1 MAFFCFIATRT
12 VRTISPAA
20 VTAPGEAER
29 VTSGLAGISDTARE
43 HETVDTDTNPEAKRA
58 SRVRFMTA
66 CQGGFNSLSTAGLS
80 LGATYLEKSS
90 RAFEDELI
98 ERITFVR
105 GRRARPETE
114 P

>member
-1 MAFFCFIATRT
+1 
-12 VRTISPAA
+12 
-20 VTAPGEAER
+20 
-29 VTSGLAGISDTARE
+29 
-43 HETVDTDTNPEAKRA
+43 
-58 SRVRFMTA
+58 MTA